1 MRGKIVVISMFV
13 MAALLFGYSL
23 WFVNNHS
30 PIDERFNMRRKPLEP
45 DTPGALI
52 LKERAGDFLR
62 SGLSVDTLDAL
73 EGRRHGIATYDVEG
87 KTVTLEA
94 ERFESPPTLDMA
106 FAAFLTRAGGE
117 DRFSTLNLH
126 PEAQLPYGYAVFAG
140 LEYTYYE
147 FSWINGNW
155 ILRVSTRDA
164 GAEALL
170 RFANGYT
177 F

>member
-1 MRGKIVVISMFV
+1 MRGKLVVMSLFV

-30 PIDERFNMRRKPLEP
+30 PVDKRFNMRRKPLAD
-45 DTPGALI
+45 DTAGALI

-62 SGLSVDTLDAL
+62 SGLTVDTLDAT

-87 KTVTLEA
+87 KTVTLEV
-94 ERFESPPTLDMA
+94 ERFETTPTLEMA
-106 FAAFLTRAGGE
+106 FADFLSRAGGE
-117 DRFSTLNLH
+117 ARFSTLTLH